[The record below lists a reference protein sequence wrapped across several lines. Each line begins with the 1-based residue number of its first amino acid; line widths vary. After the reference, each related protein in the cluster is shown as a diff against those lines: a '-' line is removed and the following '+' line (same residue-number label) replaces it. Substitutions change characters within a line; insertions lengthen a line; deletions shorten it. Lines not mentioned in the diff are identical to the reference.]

1 MVKTINIDNI
11 ENLTIVDNNGLN
23 YSFKSLKMID
33 GKLTFKFVLK
43 KTKKNKKKT
52 IKGGGNNEN
61 FDLINSDYTELE
73 YLA

>member
-1 MVKTINIDNI
+1 MVKTINIDDI
-11 ENLTIVDNNGLN
+11 ENFTIVDNNGFN
-23 YSFKSLKMID
+23 YSFKNLKMVD

-43 KTKKNKKKT
+43 KIKKNKKKK

-73 YLA
+73 IL

>member
-43 KTKKNKKKT
+43 KTKKNKKK
-52 IKGGGNNEN
+52 NN
-61 FDLINSDYTELE
+61 
-73 YLA
+73 

>member
-1 MVKTINIDNI
+1 MNTINIDNI
-11 ENLTIVDNNGLN
+11 EKLTIVDNNGFN

-33 GKLTFKFVLK
+33 GKLTFKFVPK

-52 IKGGGNNEN
+52 INGGGNNEN

-73 YLA
+73 YL